1 MTAPVPT
8 TRGLTS
14 NEAAARLR
22 QFGPNILQT
31 RHATPWWVMFAR
43 QFASAL
49 ILVLFVAAGVALVMG
64 QLVDAAA
71 IGAIVVL
78 NGCLGFIQEWRA
90 ERTLESLRAMLTP
103 HAVVL
108 RDGREQEIDAETLVP
123 GDQVILSAGDKVP
136 ADIGL
141 EDVAGLRIDESV
153 LTGESTSLSKTVAPS
168 DTGDKRSSF
177 AYMGTSVVE
186 GRARGQVM
194 ATGMGTEFGKIAA
207 MTAALPPKP
216 THLQKKVGKLGQNLG
231 LVALG
236 LAALIIALGWLG
248 GKSPGDMILTGLSLA
263 VAIVP
268 EGLPAV
274 VTVTLAIGANAMVKR
289 RALSRRLQATETLG
303 AASVICT
310 DKTGTLT
317 ENEMTVNRI
326 WLEPFTIDVTGT
338 GYTPSGQF
346 ETAGDVIDHDNCPL
360 LKEFLTAA
368 MTCSYARI
376 FEQDGMW
383 EMTGQPTEAALVVAA
398 RKAGLQPP
406 DDDPIIREVPFTSER
421 KRMSVMVR
429 DDDRYRVYA
438 KGAPEILLRACTH
451 IASESGPLPLD
462 KKQTLKVKQAYE
474 DIASQGLR
482 VLAVAAKQVPSS
494 EITDDEMENG
504 LTLIGLTGIIDPPRA
519 EVHDAI
525 ATATAAGID
534 IIMIT
539 GDGPDTALAIARMLD
554 LPGETTVTGDMLEDM
569 DDATLSDCLDKKTI
583 FARTAPHHKMRIVK
597 LLQARGRIVAMTG
610 DGVNDA
616 PALKHADIGIA
627 MGIRGTDVARD
638 SSDLVL
644 LDDNFASIVGAI
656 EEGRRQYQNIR
667 KFVRYLLS
675 SNAGEVTAIVTNIL
689 IGGPIIFLPIQ
700 ILWMNLVTDG
710 LTALSLGLEPGEA
723 DVMRQ
728 PPRSPREDIVGAN
741 GLIII
746 VLFALYTGSASL
758 FAFYQV
764 LDQGVVIAQTVA
776 FTTMIFLEK
785 FSVFAFR
792 SLTLPWSTIGFFS
805 NPWLLGAL
813 FVTLGAQVAAV
824 YWPPLQAVLRTVAFD
839 AQIWVLILLVVAP
852 VIIVPEA
859 VKLIRMWITGP
870 KQRAAA

>member
-1 MTAPVPT
+1 MTAPVST
-8 TRGLTS
+8 SHGLTS
-14 NEAAARLR
+14 HEAAARLE
-22 QFGPNILQT
+22 QFGLNILET
-31 RHATPWWVMFAR
+31 RHTAPWWVIFAR
-43 QFASAL
+43 QFASVL
-49 ILVLFVAAGVALVMG
+49 ILVLFVAAGIALALG
-64 QLVDAAA
+64 HLVDAAA

-90 ERTLESLRAMLTP
+90 ERTLESLRAMLSP
-103 HAVVL
+103 QALVL
-108 RDGREQEIDAETLVP
+108 RDGRERTIRAETLVP
-123 GDQVILSAGDKVP
+123 GDQVILAAGDKVP
-136 ADIGL
+136 ADISL

-153 LTGESTSLSKTVAPS
+153 LTGESTSLSKTVAS
-168 DTGDKRSSF
+168 TDSEDTRPGCAF
-177 AYMGTSVVE
+177 MGTSVVE
-186 GRARGQVM
+186 GRARGRVT
-194 ATGMGTEFGKIAA
+194 ATGMATEFGKIAA
-207 MTAALPPKP
+207 LTAALPPKP
-216 THLQKKVGKLGQNLG
+216 THLQRKVGTLGRHLG
-231 LVALG
+231 MVALG
-236 LAALIIALGWLG
+236 LAGLIIVLGWIS
-248 GKSPGDMILTGLSLA
+248 GKDPADMVLTGLSLA

-274 VTVTLAIGANAMVKR
+274 VTVTLAIGASAMVKR
-289 RALSRRLQATETLG
+289 RALSRKLQATETLG

-317 ENEMTVNRI
+317 ENEMTVDRI

-338 GYTPSGQF
+338 GYTPLGQF
-346 ETAGDVIDHDNCPL
+346 QIAGDAFDHAACPL
-360 LKEFLTAA
+360 LTHFLTAA
-368 MTCSYARI
+368 MTCSTARI
-376 FEQDGMW
+376 TEKDGKW
-383 EMTGQPTEAALVVAA
+383 EKTGQPTEAALVVAA
-398 RKAGLQPP
+398 GKAGLQPP
-406 DDDPIIREVPFTSER
+406 PDDPILREIPFSSER
-421 KRMSVMVR
+421 KRMTVMIR
-429 DDDRYRVYA
+429 EGDRHLVYA
-438 KGAPEILLRACTH
+438 KGAPEVLLPACSH
-451 IASESGPLPLD
+451 IAGLSEPMELD
-462 KKQTLKVKQAYE
+462 DGRRRNVERAYQ

-482 VLAVAAKQVPSS
+482 VLAVAAKPVASAD
-494 EITDDEMENG
+494 ITDEDMENG
-504 LTLIGLTGIIDPPRA
+504 LILIGLAGIIDPPRP
-519 EVHDAI
+519 EVHGAI

-534 IIMIT
+534 VIMIT
-539 GDGPDTALAIARMLD
+539 GDGPDTALAIAGMLD
-554 LPGETTVTGDMLEDM
+554 LPGETAITGSMLERM
-569 DDATLSDCLDKKTI
+569 DDDALMDCLDKKAV

-597 LLQARGRIVAMTG
+597 SLQAQGAIVAMTG

-616 PALKHADIGIA
+616 PALKQADIGIA

-710 LTALSLGLEPGEA
+710 LTALTLGLEPPET

-728 PPRSPREDIVGAN
+728 PPRSPKEDIVGVN

-746 VLFALYTGSASL
+746 LLFALYTGSASL

-792 SLTLPWSTIGFFS
+792 SLTLPWSKIGFFS
-805 NPWLLGAL
+805 NPWLLAAL
-813 FVTLGAQVAAV
+813 ALTLGAQVAAV
-824 YWPPLQAVLRTVAFD
+824 YWPPLQTVLRTIAFEPQTWIMVA
-839 AQIWVLILLVVAP
+839 LLVAP
-852 VIIVPEA
+852 VVIVPEL
-859 VKLIRMWITGP
+859 VKRLWTRTSGSGDDT
-870 KQRAAA
+870 AG

>member
-1 MTAPVPT
+1 MTVPVSIPQ
-8 TRGLTS
+8 GLS
-14 NEAAARLR
+14 SREAAARLQ
-22 QFGPNILQT
+22 QFGLNTLQT
-31 RHATPWWVMFAR
+31 RHATPWWVIFAR
-43 QFASAL
+43 QFSSVL
-49 ILVLFVAAGVALVMG
+49 ILVLFVAAGIALAMG

-71 IGAIVVL
+71 IGVIVIL

-90 ERTLESLRAMLTP
+90 ERTLESLRAMLSP
-103 HAVVL
+103 HALVL
-108 RDGREQEIDAETLVP
+108 RDGREQTINAEEIVP
-123 GDQVILSAGDKVP
+123 ADQIVLNAGDKVP
-136 ADIGL
+136 ADIRL

-153 LTGESTSLSKTVAPS
+153 LTGESTSVSKTAVPK
-168 DTGDKRSSF
+168 DDKDARLGLAF
-177 AYMGTSVVE
+177 MGTSVVE
-186 GRARGQVM
+186 GRARGCVE
-194 ATGMGTEFGKIAA
+194 ATGMATEFGKIAA
-207 MTAALPPKP
+207 MTAALPPTP
-216 THLQKKVGKLGQNLG
+216 THLQKKVGTLGKYLG
-231 LVALG
+231 LFALG
-236 LAALIIALGWLG
+236 LAILIITLGWLS
-248 GKSPGDMILTGLSLA
+248 GKAAGDMVLTGLSLA

-274 VTVTLAIGANAMVKR
+274 VTVTLAIGASAMVKR

-326 WLEPFTIDVTGT
+326 WLEPITIEVTGT
-338 GYTPSGQF
+338 GYTPLGRF
-346 ETAGDVIDHDNCPL
+346 EVPESDFDHTHCPL
-360 LKEFLTAA
+360 LMDFLTAA
-368 MTCSYARI
+368 MTCNHARI
-376 FEQDGMW
+376 FERDGEW
-383 EMTGQPTEAALVVAA
+383 EITGQPTEAALVVVAA
-398 RKAGLQPP
+398 KAGLHPPP
-406 DDDPIIREVPFTSER
+406 DDPIMREIPFSSER
-421 KRMSVMVR
+421 KHMSVMVR
-429 DDDRYRVYA
+429 EGDRYMVYA
-438 KGAPEILLRACTH
+438 KGAPEVLLGACTH
-451 IASESGPLPLD
+451 IAGQSGPLELD
-462 KKQTLKVKQAYE
+462 HKRRLKAERSYE
-474 DIASQGLR
+474 EIASRGLR
-482 VLAVAAKQVPSS
+482 VLAVAAKPVPSPDIS
-494 EITDDEMENG
+494 DDEMENG
-504 LTLIGLTGIIDPPRA
+504 LILIGLAGIIDPPRA

-525 ATATAAGID
+525 ATALAAGID

-539 GDGPDTALAIARMLD
+539 GDGPGTALAIARMLD
-554 LPGETTVTGDMLEDM
+554 LPNENAVTGDMLDSM
-569 DDATLSDCLDKKTI
+569 DDASLTDCLDKKTV
-583 FARTAPHHKMRIVK
+583 FARTAPHHKMRIVNC
-597 LLQARGRIVAMTG
+597 LQARGRIVAMTG

-644 LDDNFASIVGAI
+644 LDDNFASIVGAV

-728 PPRSPREDIVGAN
+728 PPRLPSEDIVGGK
-741 GLIII
+741 GLLVIM
-746 VLFALYTGSASL
+746 LFAFYTGSASL

-792 SLTLPWSTIGFFS
+792 SLTLPWSKIGFFS

-813 FVTLGAQVAAV
+813 VVTLGAQVAAV
-824 YWPPLQAVLRTVAFD
+824 YWQPLQTILHTAAFD
-839 AQIWVLILLVVAP
+839 SDIWLLVFLLVAP
-852 VIIVPEA
+852 VVFVPEA
-859 VKLIRMWITGP
+859 VKLFLSRRSGHEAKTA
-870 KQRAAA
+870 R